1 MTYQDFYHYSVS
13 MEAELNT
20 LDEKITQLVQLCHR
34 LRRDN
39 NELRQQLVAAQNAN
53 KQLTDKIES
62 ARTRLEGLLSRLP
75 EDGG

>member
-1 MTYQDFYHYSVS
+1 

-20 LDEKITQLVQLCHR
+20 LDEKISQLVQLCHR

-53 KQLTDKIES
+53 KHLTDKIES
-62 ARTRLEGLLSRLP
+62 ARTRLEALLSRLP
-75 EDGG
+75 EDGEG